1 MGTDRYEHMDMD
13 ELKRRARLYDV
24 LRAATP
30 REFTELWN
38 ENIKTGC
45 RYDELVEGLA
55 RRQGAA

>member
-1 MGTDRYEHMDMD
+1 MDMD